1 MKIFISATEY
11 AIVIDLDEASLW
23 EWLTCLEEQYPIGL
37 VKPKQKNNTR
47 KGARRWKI

>member
-23 EWLTCLEEQYPIGL
+23 EWLTCLEEQYPIRS
-37 VKPKQKNNTR
+37 VKPKREKTSSSKIRRITR
-47 KGARRWKI
+47 